1 LMRLMISD
9 ILNSDK
15 EIEVVATARDGEDGI
30 KRVTELK
37 PDVVTMDVEMPRL
50 DGLHALGYIMSEIPT
65 PVVMVSAYTKKGA
78 EATFRA
84 LEYGAVDFVSKPSG
98 PISGD
103 IKEVGKELIAKV
115 KIASV
120 VGLDKLKFIRP
131 KKITQKYLKAKPKKI
146 VPEIKVIAIGSSTG
160 GPCALEEILPQ
171 LDPDIPAGLLIVQH
185 MPTGFTETFA
195 ARLDRDS
202 KIDIKQ
208 AEAGDK
214 IEQGKALLAPGD
226 YHMTVKREVSRKE
239 AVGFISLNKE
249 PPVYGLRPTVDAMML
264 SAAEVYGD
272 KTIGVILTGMGS
284 DGTRG
289 MKAIK
294 ENKGK
299 TIAQNEDTCV
309 VYGMPKAAV
318 EEGVVDKVVPLDKI
332 AEEIM
337 KIVWQKQNTEDRS
350 RRAYERCF

>member
-1 LMRLMISD
+1 MNNKIRVLVVDDSALMRLMISD

-37 PDVVTMDVEMPRL
+37 PDVVTLDVEMPRL
-50 DGLHALGYIMSEIPT
+50 DGLQALGYIMSEIPT
-65 PVVMVSAYTKKGA
+65 PVVMVSAHTKKGA

-103 IKEVGKELIAKV
+103 IKAVGDELVAKV
-115 KIASV
+115 KIAAV
-120 VGLDKLKFIRP
+120 VNLDKLKFIQP
-131 KKITQKYLKAKPKKI
+131 KKNTQKYLKGKPKKI
-146 VPEIKVIAIGSSTG
+146 APEVKIIAIGSSTG
-160 GPCALEEILPQ
+160 GVCALGEILPQ

-185 MPTGFTETFA
+185 MPTGFTEAFA
-195 ARLDRDS
+195 ARLDRES

-214 IEQGKALLAPGD
+214 IEQGKALIAPGD
-226 YHMTVKREVSRKE
+226 YHITVKREVSSKE
-239 AVGFISLNKE
+239 TVGLISLNKK
-249 PPVYGLRPTVDAMML
+249 PPVHGLRPTVDTMML
-264 SAAEVYGD
+264 SVAEVYGD

-294 ENKGK
+294 ESEGK
-299 TIAQNEDTCV
+299 TMAQDEDTCV

-337 KIVWQKQNTEDRS
+337 KIV
-350 RRAYERCF
+350 

>member
-1 LMRLMISD
+1 MSDKIRVLVVDDSALMRLMISD

-15 EIEVVATARDGEDGI
+15 EIEVIATARDGEDGI
-30 KRVTELK
+30 RKVTELR
-37 PDVVTMDVEMPRL
+37 PDVVTLDIEMPRL

-65 PVVMVSAYTKKGA
+65 PVVMISAFTQKGA

-98 PISGD
+98 PISRD
-103 IKEVGKELIAKV
+103 IRIVGKELVAKV
-115 KIASV
+115 KVAAAVDIN
-120 VGLDKLKFIRP
+120 KLKFIQP
-131 KKITQKYLKAKPKKI
+131 KKIFGRHLKIKPRKI
-146 VPEIKVIAIGSSTG
+146 VPDVKLIAIGASTG
-160 GPCALEEILPQ
+160 GPRALEEILPQ
-171 LDPDIPAGLLIVQH
+171 LDPNIHAGLLIVQH
-185 MPTGFTETFA
+185 MPRGFTETFA
-195 ARLDRDS
+195 SRLNRES
-202 KIDIKQ
+202 KIDVKQ
-208 AEAGDK
+208 GESGDR
-214 IEQGKALLAPGD
+214 IEEGKALIAPGD
-226 YHMTVKREVSRKE
+226 YHMTVKREISGEKT
-239 AVGFISLNKE
+239 AGTISLNQK

-264 SAAEVYGD
+264 SAAEVYED

-284 DGTRG
+284 DGARG

-299 TIAQNEDTCV
+299 TIAQDKDTCV

-337 KIVWQKQNTEDRS
+337 KMV
-350 RRAYERCF
+350 